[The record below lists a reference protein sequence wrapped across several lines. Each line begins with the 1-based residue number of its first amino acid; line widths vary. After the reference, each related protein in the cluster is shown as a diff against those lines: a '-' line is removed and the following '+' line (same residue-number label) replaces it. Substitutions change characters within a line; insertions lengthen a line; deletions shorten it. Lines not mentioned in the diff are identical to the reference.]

1 MNIGGL
7 HDDIQQVADDH
18 TDIVFER
25 EIQRIAELLFSL
37 YIICIII
44 PDLKLKD
51 IIWIYCTVEVHYE
64 YIMRCSI
71 QLEVPTICN
80 HE

>member
-1 MNIGGL
+1 MFVNMGSL
-7 HDDIQQVADDH
+7 HDDIQQAADDH

-25 EIQRIAELLFSL
+25 EIQRIAEWLFSL

-51 IIWIYCTVEVHYE
+51 ITWIYCRST
-64 YIMRCSI
+64 
-71 QLEVPTICN
+71 L
-80 HE
+80 